1 MSRTTGA
8 GFREI
13 SDYRAMIVLVVSFA
27 PYEDLNMRR
36 FPLPSAGTLL
46 APMLALSLVALLSA
60 AIRADNAPV
69 AISASAETFAF
80 TPDKIV
86 AHAGVPLS
94 IELTSAAGVHGIAS
108 DELGIPTTLIRPHR
122 PVMVSFTPKTTGD
135 VVVHCAFVCGIGHD
149 GMAFTVHVEP

>member
-1 MSRTTGA
+1 
-8 GFREI
+8 
-13 SDYRAMIVLVVSFA
+13 
-27 PYEDLNMRR
+27 MRR
-36 FPLPSAGTLL
+36 FSLPSAGTLL

-60 AIRADNAPV
+60 AIRADDAPV

-80 TPDKIV
+80 TPDKSV

-94 IELTSAAGVHGIAS
+94 IELTSTAGVHGIAS

-122 PVMVSFTPKTTGD
+122 PVMVSFTPKTAGD
-135 VVVHCAFVCGIGHD
+135 VVVHCAFVCGIGHQ